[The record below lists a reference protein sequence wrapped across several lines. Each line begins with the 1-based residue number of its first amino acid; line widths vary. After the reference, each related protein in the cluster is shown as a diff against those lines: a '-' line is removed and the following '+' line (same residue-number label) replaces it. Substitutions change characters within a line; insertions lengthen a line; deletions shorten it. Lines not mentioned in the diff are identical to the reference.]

1 MQGLPIQ
8 NLIKMPK
15 GTEGNKTSA
24 KGVLVDTANEKAE
37 VGNTANFE
45 SLFAGMMNNQN
56 VKGEKAVAIDPNLV
70 GEKKETAEKSLV
82 DLSSVKEES
91 LENKISKSSTGL
103 DQLLNNLKQ
112 TEDTIEGENLEV
124 SPAKNFFPNKNQLP
138 TNANDE
144 VESPL
149 DFIVKNAKKD
159 RMTDVKVE
167 GQKLPENLTE
177 SVELK
182 NPANAKNVVS
192 GEDFLNN
199 KNIKNNIVEPKLNQ
213 KVETFDPQLLALQ
226 KNMNLANKV
235 KGYQQGQNV
244 LNDTLI
250 KTNRDLAFKEKKAG
264 ASKMDEL
271 LNSDMKKSNELSMI
285 KENTF
290 TPIVGMKAEV
300 ENQSLKLNQ
309 NQKVLDL
316 SNVNVANKNELIQK
330 ISDYV
335 MQSQVA
341 GKDQI
346 DLTVKHESLGQ
357 FQIQVNKVPNQNHI
371 DMQIVANSAEGH
383 KFFVEH
389 EGALAKSLQ
398 QSGIQLSDLRIVSN
412 FTEVTANSF
421 AESKQFNS
429 FSQNHQGSQNSSEQ
443 HSSFQSFTGDFRQ
456 GKERRNEL
464 WNEYRERYGA

>member
-1 MQGLPIQ
+1 M
-8 NLIKMPK
+8 
-15 GTEGNKTSA
+15 TE
-24 KGVLVDTANEKAE
+24 
-37 VGNTANFE
+37 
-45 SLFAGMMNNQN
+45 
-56 VKGEKAVAIDPNLV
+56 VK
-70 GEKKETAEKSLV
+70 
-82 DLSSVKEES
+82 
-91 LENKISKSSTGL
+91 
-103 DQLLNNLKQ
+103 
-112 TEDTIEGENLEV
+112 
-124 SPAKNFFPNKNQLP
+124 F
-138 TNANDE
+138 
-144 VESPL
+144 
-149 DFIVKNAKKD
+149 
-159 RMTDVKVE
+159 E

-177 SVELK
+177 SAELK
-182 NPANAKNVVS
+182 NPTNAKAVVS

-199 KNIKNNIVEPKLNQ
+199 KNIKNIIVEPKLNQ

-250 KTNRDLAFKEKKAG
+250 KTNRDLAFKDKKTG
-264 ASKMDEL
+264 ASKVDEL
-271 LNSDMKKSNELSMI
+271 LNSDMKKSNDLSMI
-285 KENTF
+285 KENAF
-290 TPIVGMKAEV
+290 TPIVAMKTEV

-309 NQKVLDL
+309 NQKVL
-316 SNVNVANKNELIQK
+316 EK
-330 ISDYV
+330 ITDYV

-346 DLTVKHESLGQ
+346 DLTVKHDTLGQ
-357 FQIQVNKVPNQNHI
+357 FQIQVNKMPNQNHI

-389 EGALAKSLQ
+389 EGAIAKSLQ

-429 FSQNHQGSQNSSEQ
+429 FSQNQNGSQNSSEQ
-443 HSSFQSFTGDFRQ
+443 HGSFQSFTGDFRQ

>member
-24 KGVLVDTANEKAE
+24 KGVLVDSANENAE
-37 VGNTANFE
+37 VGNATNFE
-45 SLFAGMMNNQN
+45 SLFAGMLDTKA
-56 VKGEKAVAIDPNLV
+56 VKNEKQVAIDPNIV
-70 GEKKETAEKSLV
+70 VEKKESAEKLQPELV
-82 DLSSVKEES
+82 LVKEES
-91 LENKISKSSTGL
+91 LENKIAKSSNGL

-112 TEDTIEGENLEV
+112 TEDRREGQTEEV
-124 SPAKNFFPNKNQLP
+124 IPSMNKNQLP
-138 TNANDE
+138 IKSNEE

-159 RMTDVKVE
+159 KMTEVKFE

-177 SVELK
+177 SNVK
-182 NPANAKNVVS
+182 AVVS

-199 KNIKNNIVEPKLNQ
+199 KNIKNNVVESKLNQ

-244 LNDTLI
+244 LSDTLI
-250 KTNRDLAFKEKKAG
+250 KTNRDLAFKDKKTG
-264 ASKMDEL
+264 ASKVDEL

-285 KENTF
+285 KESPFIPVMALKNETD
-290 TPIVGMKAEV
+290 
-300 ENQSLKLNQ
+300 NQSLKLDQ

-316 SNVNVANKNELIQK
+316 SSVNVANKNELIQK
-330 ISDYV
+330 ITDYV

-346 DLTVKHESLGQ
+346 DLTVKHETLGQ
-357 FQIQVNKVPNQNHI
+357 FQIQVNKMPNQNHI

-389 EGALAKSLQ
+389 EGAIAKSLQ

-412 FTEVTANSF
+412 ITEVTANSF

-429 FSQNHQGSQNSSEQ
+429 FSQNQSGSQNSSEQ
-443 HSSFQSFTGDFRQ
+443 HGSFQSFSSGDYRQ

>member
-1 MQGLPIQ
+1 MQGMPIQ

-15 GTEGNKTSA
+15 GTEGNKSSV
-24 KGVLVDTANEKAE
+24 KGALVDSANENAE
-37 VGNTANFE
+37 VGNASNFE

-56 VKGEKAVAIDPNLV
+56 VKGEKAVAIDPSLLADKNVNTDKVASAINLIQ
-70 GEKKETAEKSLV
+70 E
-82 DLSSVKEES
+82 DS
-91 LENKISKSSTGL
+91 LENKISKSSTSL

-112 TEDTIEGENLEV
+112 TEDTIDGENLEV
-124 SPAKNFFPNKNQLP
+124 SPSKNFFPNKNQLP
-138 TNANDE
+138 IKANEE

-149 DFIVKNAKKD
+149 DFIVKNANKD
-159 RMTDVKVE
+159 KMTEVKFE

-177 SVELK
+177 SAELK
-182 NPANAKNVVS
+182 NSANAKAVVS

-199 KNIKNNIVEPKLNQ
+199 KNLKNNIVEPKLNQ

-250 KTNRDLAFKEKKAG
+250 KTNRDLAFKDKKTG
-264 ASKMDEL
+264 ASKVDEL

-285 KENTF
+285 KENAF
-290 TPIVGMKAEV
+290 TPVVAMKNEV

-330 ISDYV
+330 ITDYV
-335 MQSQVA
+335 MQSQMA

-357 FQIQVNKVPNQNHI
+357 FQIQVNKMPNQNHI

-389 EGALAKSLQ
+389 EGAIAKSLQ

-429 FSQNHQGSQNSSEQ
+429 FSQNQNGSHNSSEQ
-443 HSSFQSFTGDFRQ
+443 HGSFQSFTGDFRQ

>member
-24 KGVLVDTANEKAE
+24 KGVLVDSANENAE
-37 VGNTANFE
+37 VGNAINFE
-45 SLFAGMMNNQN
+45 SIFTGMMDAKA
-56 VKGEKAVAIDPNLV
+56 VKNEKQVAIDPNIV
-70 GEKKETAEKSLV
+70 VEKIETAEKLQPELV
-82 DLSSVKEES
+82 LVKEES
-91 LENKISKSSTGL
+91 LENKIAKSSNGL

-112 TEDTIEGENLEV
+112 TEDRIEGKTEEV
-124 SPAKNFFPNKNQLP
+124 IPSMNKNQLP
-138 TNANDE
+138 IKSNEE

-159 RMTDVKVE
+159 KMTEVKYE

-177 SVELK
+177 SNVK
-182 NPANAKNVVS
+182 AVVS

-199 KNIKNNIVEPKLNQ
+199 KNIKNNVVESKLNQ

-244 LNDTLI
+244 LSDTLI
-250 KTNRDLAFKEKKAG
+250 KTNRDLAFKDKKNG
-264 ASKMDEL
+264 ASKVDEL

-285 KENTF
+285 KESPFIPVMALKNETD
-290 TPIVGMKAEV
+290 
-300 ENQSLKLNQ
+300 NQSLKLDQ

-316 SNVNVANKNELIQK
+316 SSVNVANKNELIQK
-330 ISDYV
+330 ITDYV

-346 DLTVKHESLGQ
+346 DLTVKHETLGQ
-357 FQIQVNKVPNQNHI
+357 FQIQVNKMPNQNHI

-389 EGALAKSLQ
+389 EGAIAKSLQ

-412 FTEVTANSF
+412 ITEVTANSF

-429 FSQNHQGSQNSSEQ
+429 FSQNQSGSQNSSEQ
-443 HSSFQSFTGDFRQ
+443 HGSFQSFSSGDYRQ

>member
-15 GTEGNKTSA
+15 TGEANKASA
-24 KGVLVDTANEKAE
+24 KGVLVETANENAEIGKTQNFGSLISNLMSNNESKDSKEVTTNNKIEELVLENNSGLDKKAE
-37 VGNTANFE
+37 KVSIE
-45 SLFAGMMNNQN
+45 GM
-56 VKGEKAVAIDPNLV
+56 
-70 GEKKETAEKSLV
+70 
-82 DLSSVKEES
+82 
-91 LENKISKSSTGL
+91 ISKSSNGL

-112 TEDTIEGENLEV
+112 TEDSVEEGAEELNP
-124 SPAKNFFPNKNQLP
+124 SKNFFPNKMQQPVKSNE
-138 TNANDE
+138 E

-159 RMTDVKVE
+159 KLSEVPLEAKKPFFPSNVE
-167 GQKLPENLTE
+167 ENAE
-177 SVELK
+177 QSIQPQLK
-182 NPANAKNVVS
+182 TVVS
-192 GEDFLNN
+192 GEEFVNN
-199 KNIKNNIVEPKLNQ
+199 KNFKNNAESKLNQ
-213 KVETFDPQLLALQ
+213 KPEVFDPQLLALQ
-226 KNMNLANKV
+226 KNMNLASKM

-250 KTNRDLAFKEKKAG
+250 KTNRDLAFKDKKTG
-264 ASKMDEL
+264 ASKVDEL

-285 KENTF
+285 KENPF
-290 TPIVGMKAEV
+290 TPVVAMKNET

-316 SNVNVANKNELIQK
+316 SSVNTTNKNELIQK

-346 DLTVKHESLGQ
+346 DLTVRHESLGQ

-389 EGALAKSLQ
+389 EGALVKSLQ

-412 FTEVTANSF
+412 ITEMTANSF

-429 FSQNHQGSQNSSEQ
+429 FSQNQNGSQHSSEQ
-443 HSSFQSFTGDFRQ
+443 HSNFQSFSGGDFRQ